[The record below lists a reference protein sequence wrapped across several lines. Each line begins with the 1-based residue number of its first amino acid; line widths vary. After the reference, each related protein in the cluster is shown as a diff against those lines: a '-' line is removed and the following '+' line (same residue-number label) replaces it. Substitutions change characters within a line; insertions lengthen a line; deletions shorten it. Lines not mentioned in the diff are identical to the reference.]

1 MTRSEDAGDHPRS
14 VDSVG
19 VGDEGPPLRVD
30 ELTRTDFVRYA
41 GASGDFNPVH
51 HDEPFAREAGNPS
64 VFGQGMLVAAHGAN
78 FVTRWFGVGA
88 LSSFRVRF
96 RGKVWPGDSLTVEGE
111 VTAVEREGD
120 ETVCEVDVRATTDE
134 GDVVLS
140 GDAEV
145 RG

>member
-1 MTRSEDAGDHPRS
+1 MTVSEDVPVA
-14 VDSVG
+14 VDGVA
-19 VGDEGPPLRVD
+19 VGDEGPPFRVD

-41 GASGDFNPVH
+41 GASGDFNPIH
-51 HDEPFAREAGNPS
+51 HDEPYAREAGNPS
-64 VFGQGMLVAAHGAN
+64 VFGQGMLVAAYGAN

-96 RGKVWPGDSLTVEGE
+96 RGKVWPGDALTVEGE
-111 VTAVEREGD
+111 VTAVRDEAD
-120 ETVCEVDVRATTDE
+120 ETVCEIAVRTTTDE
-134 GDVVLS
+134 SELVLS